1 MNRLLRTAIRS
12 IVCAASLVASSI
24 FPAGAAD
31 VRTECQSHQIT
42 ACNEILRANPSDVS
56 ALGNRGIGFRI
67 AGDYARA
74 IADFDAAIRLKPGIA
89 GYYLERALALDA
101 RGDHRLAL
109 ADFDEALSH
118 DPTLVQAHFG
128 RAVALEAT
136 GQRDLSA
143 VSISNAMRLDRNM
156 VGALFMQ
163 RAYELKAARH
173 HDEAISAFGKAIDIN
188 ADWPLAYCGRGAAFD
203 DQGKAENAIADY
215 QKCLEFSANTELV
228 RQRQQEARQRL
239 AVLNAR

>member
-1 MNRLLRTAIRS
+1 MNRLLRPAIRS
-12 IVCAASLVASSI
+12 IVCAGSLVASSI
-24 FPAGAAD
+24 FPGGAAD

-42 ACNEILRANPSDVS
+42 ACNEILRANPSDMS

-67 AGDYARA
+67 VGDYGRA
-74 IADFDAAIRLKPGIA
+74 IADFDAAIRLKPDIA

-101 RGDHRLAL
+101 MGKL
-109 ADFDEALSH
+109 DEALSH

-136 GQRDLSA
+136 GQRDLSV

-163 RAYELKAARH
+163 RAYEFKAARR
-173 HDEAISAFGKAIDIN
+173 HDEAISAFGKAIDIK
-188 ADWPLAYCGRGAAFD
+188 ADWPLAYCGRAATFD

-215 QKCLEFSANTELV
+215 RKCLEFSANTELV

-239 AVLNAR
+239 AVLNAP